1 MSTDLTVD
9 GRTSGHRPPTTEF
22 DRQVT
27 HQRERMARAR
37 GYWEREG
44 GLMKVQQALN
54 RDLQQGLL
62 TRDECKF
69 IGHFTLRILIE
80 RAARRAGPTR
90 FEDILADEEFHA
102 SLVANADQQG
112 LSPRQALAW
121 TESALFNARRE
132 WHFLVHDVAGQ
143 HHYTV
148 SPALAAR
155 LGGPSCGE
163 LPCPTLRLPVPALL
177 LRVPPEAGLRL
188 PHERQSVAVTEI
200 YAVESAPPRH
210 RWHLWLCAP
219 IDAQLAVQEYLQFDM
234 APGATLESTTAD
246 LRRQHGPR
254 SSRYWTNCC
263 YFLAGA
269 ARYLAE
275 GGPRQEV
282 CYDEAACELGRQL
295 ESLPTGAHDERAELA
310 ERLRRSGPG
319 YYTLLTDPLASH

>member
-1 MSTDLTVD
+1 MEV
-9 GRTSGHRPPTTEF
+9 
-22 DRQVT
+22 
-27 HQRERMARAR
+27 QR
-37 GYWEREG
+37 
-44 GLMKVQQALN
+44 ALN
-54 RDLQQGLL
+54 RDFQQGLL
-62 TRDECKF
+62 TRDECMF
-69 IGHFTLRILIE
+69 TGHFVFRILIE
-80 RAARRAGPTR
+80 RVARRVGHTR
-90 FEDILADEEFHA
+90 IEDILADAEFHA
-102 SLVANADQQG
+102 AFVANADQQG

-121 TESALFNARRE
+121 TESALSNARRE
-132 WHFLVHDVAGQ
+132 WHFVAQDLGGQ
-143 HHYTV
+143 HHFTV

-155 LGGPSCGE
+155 LGGPSTGK

-188 PHERQSVAVTEI
+188 PHERQSMAVTEI
-200 YAVESAPPRH
+200 YAVETAPPRH

-219 IDAQLAVQEYLQFDM
+219 IDSKLVATEYLQFDLS
-234 APGATLESTTAD
+234 PQATLDGTTAD

-254 SSRYWTNCC
+254 SSRYWMNCC

-282 CYDEAACELGRQL
+282 CYDEAAYELGRQL
-295 ESLPTGAHDERAELA
+295 EALPPDAHAKRAEFA